1 IRSEAMVELGVV
13 LALSEGRSSEAIDV
27 LELAEALNERVG
39 APFIH
44 RAHQRQ
50 ALAEALLA
58 QGKAGQAKAIAE
70 SLLAEAT
77 EDSVSIP
84 ATLMILGRV
93 ADSQH
98 EYAQA
103 LGYADQVIERIES
116 DLGPEHPLLAS
127 PLTNRG
133 LALQHLDR
141 TDDARR
147 AFERSVALRREQAAG
162 GGVGA
167 RRRLAEVLINFG
179 NLESSAGDGERAAD
193 HYREALTLLPKHD
206 EANRSLLLFNLGVDH
221 QIAGRQEEALA
232 NYREALRLAEAR
244 YPPSHPR
251 VVGSRLGVGSMLVS
265 LERVPEAREP
275 LERALADW
283 PQELR
288 GSVDEAE
295 LCFAL
300 AQALRILDGDG
311 ERVRALAGD
320 AREIYEGAGLVDE
333 VMRIDSW
340 SKAP

>member
-1 IRSEAMVELGVV
+1 
-13 LALSEGRSSEAIDV
+13 
-27 LELAEALNERVG
+27 
-39 APFIH
+39 
-44 RAHQRQ
+44 
-50 ALAEALLA
+50 
-58 QGKAGQAKAIAE
+58 
-70 SLLAEAT
+70 
-77 EDSVSIP
+77 
-84 ATLMILGRV
+84 
-93 ADSQH
+93 
-98 EYAQA
+98 
-103 LGYADQVIERIES
+103 
-116 DLGPEHPLLAS
+116 
-127 PLTNRG
+127 
-133 LALQHLDR
+133 
-141 TDDARR
+141 
-147 AFERSVALRREQAAG
+147 REQAAG

-167 RRRLAEVLINFG
+167 RRRLAEVLINLG

-232 NYREALRLAEAR
+232 NYREALRLAEAH

-311 ERVRALAGD
+311 DRVRALAGD
-320 AREIYEGAGLVDE
+320 AREIYEDAGLVDE
-333 VMRIDSW
+333 VVRIDSW